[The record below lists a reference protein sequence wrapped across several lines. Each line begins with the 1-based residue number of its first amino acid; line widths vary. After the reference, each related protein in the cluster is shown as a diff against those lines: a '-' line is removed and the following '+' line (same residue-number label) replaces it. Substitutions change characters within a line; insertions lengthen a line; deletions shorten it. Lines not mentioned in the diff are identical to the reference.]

1 MQLALT
7 SCTYVG
13 ENVAMHLGFLDR
25 EGNKGNTAVLEEA
38 LYVKFCPAKGDVVI
52 NEIAKVCY

>member
-25 EGNKGNTAVLEEA
+25 EGNKGNTTVLEEA
-38 LYVKFCPAKGDVVI
+38 L
-52 NEIAKVCY
+52 